1 MNMRLTVNEPVPRMY
16 TQIYT
21 PTVVQ
26 GKGGGGGGVVGR
38 FYGLWRCWGP
48 VLAPTV
54 IAILAA
60 ILDFTKNW
68 KSS

>member
-26 GKGGGGGGVVGR
+26 GGGGGR
-38 FYGLWRCWGP
+38 GLWMDDFMGGGTTGGLSVTNNDRHLGHQ
-48 VLAPTV
+48 
-54 IAILAA
+54 
-60 ILDFTKNW
+60 DFTKNW
-68 KSS
+68 KSG

>member
-26 GKGGGGGGVVGR
+26 GKGGGGGVDGR
-38 FYGLWRCWGP
+38 FYGLWRCWRP
-48 VLAPTV
+48 VLSPTV